1 MPRSLK
7 RQFLYNDLPFNME
20 LSADKDVPMKGD
32 RDAIRQAIFN
42 IINTVKGSRPINP
55 DFGCNL
61 NIYLFEPYNE
71 ETAMKIGKDIE
82 RNIGAEPRIVPL
94 SIDITLDDENAGYVI
109 SVVYSIKATQTRD
122 AINFRLQAL

>member
-1 MPRSLK
+1 
-7 RQFLYNDLPFNME
+7 ME

-82 RNIGAEPRIVPL
+82 RNIGAEPRIIPL
-94 SIDITLDDENAGYVI
+94 SIDITLDDENSGYVI